1 MQRRVEPR
9 SRGLS
14 FLFTERWCGWE
25 PASGHCKQPIFFPW
39 QKPMLLS
46 RQYHPMSPVGR
57 TSLQFYN
64 LLYQLDIDHHS
75 AVKTSNMVPTCLPQ
89 HWKPLCAGLRIAA
102 PESDHST
109 IKWGGECHRFTIKPE
124 SELIS
129 SLLNLKVNDFHEL
142 KTMAFLYM
150 KKFSSPDNDSNVAKA
165 LITLSCSSLA

>member
-9 SRGLS
+9 PRGLS
-14 FLFTERWCGWE
+14 LLFTERWCGWE

-102 PESDHST
+102 PESERDHST
-109 IKWGGECHRFTIKPE
+109 IKWGSECHSFTVKPESERYCFTIKPESECCRFTIKPE
-124 SELIS
+124 SEWYHFTSMIHGM
-129 SLLNLKVNDFHEL
+129 N
-142 KTMAFLYM
+142 
-150 KKFSSPDNDSNVAKA
+150 
-165 LITLSCSSLA
+165 